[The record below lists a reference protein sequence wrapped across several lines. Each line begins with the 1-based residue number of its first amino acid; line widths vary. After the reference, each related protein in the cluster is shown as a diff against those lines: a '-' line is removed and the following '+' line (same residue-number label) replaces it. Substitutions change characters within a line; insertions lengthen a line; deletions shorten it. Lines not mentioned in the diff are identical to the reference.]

1 MAAST
6 AVATTGVAT
15 AAVLL
20 GTDILS
26 HYHIY
31 LSEQD
36 VGYAILLGNSFAHY
50 AKPYLAAFLA
60 KVFPNVAR

>member
-1 MAAST
+1 MPASA

-26 HYHIY
+26 HYRIQ
-31 LSEQD
+31 LTEQD
-36 VGYAILLGNSFAHY
+36 VGYAILLSNSFAHY
-50 AKPYLAAFLA
+50 AKPFVVALLN
-60 KVFPNVAR
+60 KVFPNVAH

>member
-1 MAAST
+1 LAASA

-20 GTDILS
+20 GTDILG

-36 VGYAILLGNSFAHY
+36 VGYAILLGNSLVHY
-50 AKPYLAAFLA
+50 AKPYGAALLA
-60 KVFPNVAR
+60 KVFPNVAH